1 MKSRS
6 WPLLLLLALAL
17 AGCRED
23 KKAAAAPQKPA
34 AVDVAIPL
42 KHKITEWEDF
52 TGRFKAVQSVDV
64 RARVTGYLLEKK
76 FKDGQTVEK
85 GDVLYVIDQRPFQ
98 YEVQRTQAQY
108 EAAKRS
114 YERADRLRDRQVVS
128 EEEYDRRLQEMQSA
142 EAALDVAKLNLGF
155 TEVKA
160 PISGKTSSDFINIGN
175 LVRENETIL
184 TRIVSVDPIHF
195 VCEASQGSLLKYT
208 RLDREGKRPSS
219 DRAPNPI
226 FVKLLD
232 ETSYSHPGRM
242 DFVDNVVDTGTGTIR
257 GRALVENR
265 KGLIYPGLFGRAR
278 VIGRSNF
285 EAVMLPEKAINTDQ
299 DRKFV
304 YIVNAEN
311 EVERRYIMP
320 GSMLDNGFV
329 VISDGLKG
337 DERVVING
345 IQRIRAPKQKVT
357 PVETPLEWTDLKDMP
372 DPSKIPDL
380 DTIRGNQ
387 NVEQNPPPSASNN
400 DKRAEGAK
408 Q

>member
-195 VCEASQGSLLKYT
+195 VFEASQGSLLKYT

-232 ETSYSHPGRM
+232 ETSYS
-242 DFVDNVVDTGTGTIR
+242 
-257 GRALVENR
+257 
-265 KGLIYPGLFGRAR
+265 
-278 VIGRSNF
+278 RSH
-285 EAVMLPEKAINTDQ
+285 
-299 DRKFV
+299 
-304 YIVNAEN
+304 
-311 EVERRYIMP
+311 
-320 GSMLDNGFV
+320 GFC
-329 VISDGLKG
+329 
-337 DERVVING
+337 R
-345 IQRIRAPKQKVT
+345 
-357 PVETPLEWTDLKDMP
+357 
-372 DPSKIPDL
+372 
-380 DTIRGNQ
+380 
-387 NVEQNPPPSASNN
+387 
-400 DKRAEGAK
+400 
-408 Q
+408 